1 MEPTPFND
9 AGALLR
15 ILLGATGGGIDQ
27 LFDLSRLPRRMMEF
41 EKKYRLST
49 TQIPADLAISGFLSN
64 LNQFFTQSKME
75 IVSLATF
82 VGIDQYFI
90 VNNEASEY
98 IFRYRLGANRLP
110 QLTVKFQM
118 NKGSNIA
125 RGEINLDVRYE
136 EPDKVRAFIA
146 VISSLVPKTTLFTI
160 QQSGNIWNIKEPDGD
175 LVEFVVYKV
184 DRITAP
190 SKIEAFAEIE
200 PLGSNKASDYTRTVD
215 IIHTIE
221 TYEKKLGLSS
231 LVCEQ
236 SIAEIFR
243 PE

>member
-1 MEPTPFND
+1 MEKVLFKD

-49 TQIPADLAISGFLSN
+49 TQTPADLAISGFLSN
-64 LNQFFTQSKME
+64 LNHFFTQSKME
-75 IVSLATF
+75 IVSLTTF

-90 VNNEASEY
+90 VNNKKNEY

-118 NKGSNIA
+118 SKGSNVA

-136 EPDKVRAFIA
+136 EPDRVRAFMA
-146 VISSLVPKTTLFTI
+146 VICSLVQKTILFTI
-160 QQSGNIWNIKEPDGD
+160 QQSGNIWTIKEPDGD

-184 DRITAP
+184 DRISP
-190 SKIEAFAEIE
+190 PNKIEAFAEIE
-200 PLGSNKASDYTRTVD
+200 PLDSSKASDHARTID
-215 IIHTIE
+215 IVNTIDK
-221 TYEKKLGLSS
+221 YEKELNLGS